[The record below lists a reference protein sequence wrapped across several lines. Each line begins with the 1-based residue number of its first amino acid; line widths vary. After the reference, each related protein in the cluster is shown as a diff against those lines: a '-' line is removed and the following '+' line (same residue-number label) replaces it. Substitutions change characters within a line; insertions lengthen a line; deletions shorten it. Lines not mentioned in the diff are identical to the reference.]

1 MRSDKSVAFRLA
13 RPPLCTLKQDHLRK
27 HISVDLGRLEG
38 RTTELSQKEASL
50 ASNSM
55 PLVKGIP
62 NVERRSFVSISPF
75 PKSYSELEEIK
86 KPSQYIQK
94 IAKEPRL
101 NNTTRT
107 TKFNVGKYTTQYE
120 FLRGALKNR
129 DVSNE
134 DQVGFR
140 LTIKRPHVMLRCP
153 LEELILRTVEGAE
166 DIRKCAIE
174 IERRVKGVSI
184 PKVNRTR
191 KQLNADEK
199 LYMKTQGTMGLSC
212 FYAVDKAYKDR
223 NEAEKLL
230 YRRNFCRTV
239 RESERKSIDKIR
251 RFKEKCIKETLIK
264 KHDQKGRLLEALAAR
279 RNFTQQNLDES
290 AKRRLSQEGAQQASK
305 NSYKF
310 AQEFGRQNNSVAK
323 ALLNHD
329 HMTRKSDELEKKK
342 TIVSKIMDEKQQQ
355 KEVLKEYLEQTKMA
369 RQAERMDMR
378 GDAELLLSRNE
389 ARRQHELADLYDKH
403 RQKDEVKILSP
414 TLLLPKEMHAVNFI
428 N

>member
-1 MRSDKSVAFRLA
+1 MKSDKSVAFRLA

-55 PLVKGIP
+55 PLLKGIP
-62 NVERRSFVSISPF
+62 NVERRSFVSISPL

-94 IAKEPRL
+94 IAKDPRL

-107 TKFNVGKYTTQYE
+107 TKFNVGKYTTQDE
-120 FLRGALKNR
+120 FLRCSLKDR

-140 LTIKRPHVMLRCP
+140 LTIKKPHVMLRCP

-166 DIRKCAIE
+166 DIRKSAIE
-174 IERRVKGVSI
+174 IERRVKSVPI

-230 YRRNFCRTV
+230 CRRNFCRTV

-279 RNFTQQNLDES
+279 RNFTQRNLDES
-290 AKRRLSQEGAQQASK
+290 VKRRLSQEGAQQASK

-342 TIVSKIMDEKQQQ
+342 AIVLKIKNEKQQQ
-355 KEVLKEYLEQTKMA
+355 KDVLKEYLEQTKMA
-369 RQAERMDMR
+369 RQAERMNMR
-378 GDAELLLSRNE
+378 GDTELLLSRNE

-403 RQKDEVKILSP
+403 RQKDEFKMLSP
-414 TLLLPKEMHAVNFI
+414 TLLLPKEMHAVDFI